1 MYLAIVMAI
10 SLSFSLT
17 LYNLSMREFD
27 RGFRRQDELI
37 GRIPVDGFFP
47 PNFQRRFIQSRETA
61 AEEAKARIL
70 SELILANVAILMLG
84 GGLSYFLAR
93 RTLEPIEEAHQSLER
108 FTADASHEL
117 RTPIAAMRSEVEVA
131 LMHPK
136 LKVAE
141 AKEVLQSNLE
151 ELDRLTQLTSGLLSL
166 ARLEDDTL
174 DVKNQAVEPIL
185 KTAVEKVSATSKQKN
200 ISFAVEVSG
209 DKLSAKA
216 DKASLLESL
225 VILLD
230 NAIKYSPAG
239 STVEIKARRKK
250 DRVVIS
256 VIDHGRGI
264 KPKDLPYVFDRFYR
278 ADISR
283 SRQETS
289 GHGLGLA
296 IAKQLVERQGANISL
311 TSTLGQSTMAT
322 ITLSS

>member
-70 SELILANVAILMLG
+70 SELILANVAILVLG

-131 LMHPK
+131 LMQPK

-185 KTAVEKVSATSKQKN
+185 KTAVEKVSATSKQRN

-239 STVEIKARRKK
+239 SRVEIKARRKK

-296 IAKQLVERQGANISL
+296 IAKQLIERQGANISL
-311 TSTLGQSTMAT
+311 TSTLGQSTTAT